1 MWDQIETLPPSHTNL
16 SFLLTKMG
24 LPQTSSGLA
33 HPVPN
38 LNQLSL
44 RIGHADK
51 IRSRVQFMNPEFR
64 MRAEYL
70 ALLLVADLEQFDDDG
85 GSLSIERNVI
95 PTLKRKLEVASPFC
109 KHCKRTQPLFVQ
121 Y

>member
-1 MWDQIETLPPSHTNL
+1 
-16 SFLLTKMG
+16 MG
-24 LPQTSSGLA
+24 LPQTSGLA

-44 RIGHADK
+44 RIGNADK
-51 IRSRVQFMNPEFR
+51 ICSRIQFMYSEFR

-70 ALLLVADLEQFDDDG
+70 VLILVADLKQFDEDE
-85 GSLSIERNVI
+85 GSLSIECRMI
-95 PTLKRKLEVASPFC
+95 RTLKRKLEGASPFC
-109 KHCKRTQPLFVQ
+109 KHCKRTQLLFVQ